1 VPVNAMEDVCSLQAN
16 IPNNVSDSVTHG
28 LPVGETLHKEPKRN
42 YLPMAYA
49 M

>member
-1 VPVNAMEDVCSLQAN
+1 MEDVCSLEAN

-28 LPVGETLHKEPKRN
+28 LPVGKTLHKEPKRN
-42 YLPMAYA
+42 YLPLAYA

>member
-28 LPVGETLHKEPKRN
+28 LPVGETLYKEP
-42 YLPMAYA
+42 
-49 M
+49 

>member
-1 VPVNAMEDVCSLQAN
+1 MEDVCSLQAN

-28 LPVGETLHKEPKRN
+28 LPVGETLHKETKRN